1 VSDIGTLK
9 DFFLKQHP
17 TAYDLIDARMAL
29 DRVETNIQEL
39 CADAFTA
46 GYAARD
52 KLSCVNCGD
61 GGKPLDEKD

>member
-1 VSDIGTLK
+1 MSDIGVLK
-9 DFFLKQHP
+9 EFFLKQHP

-29 DRVETNIQEL
+29 DRVETDIQEL

-52 KLSCVNCGD
+52 KLCLANCGD
-61 GGKPLDEKD
+61 GGKPVDRD

>member
-1 VSDIGTLK
+1 MKDVEILK
-9 DFFLKQHP
+9 EFFLKQHP

-29 DRVETNIQEL
+29 DRVETNIREL

-52 KLSCVNCGD
+52 KLSCANCGD
-61 GGKPLDEKD
+61 GGKQVDRG